1 MGTEQFCLRWNDFHS
16 NITAAFSEIRDEDDF
31 FDVTLVCD
39 GDTVKAHK
47 LVLSACSP
55 LFRLMLKKA
64 SHPQPM
70 IFLRGI
76 RFPDMLAILNFM
88 YNGEV
93 NVNQEDLQMFLA
105 AAEELSIKGLSQAS
119 SDNLAKKKP
128 SGAPTQHQS
137 TSQSMAVCAPPPSKR
152 PRPAE
157 SPPGSE
163 PSTPR
168 SAKSQPADP
177 EDEEEMTEPPQLS
190 VKREFS
196 LNKVVPP
203 LPLTSRE
210 KGPGTDS
217 DEETDMGNNLLD
229 CLVQAQNFAL
239 QHGFEQ
245 NMSHLASQSQQLMAA
260 GSGTGNDN
268 KNLLQFL
275 GQNNVSTAAAN
286 AVMMQ
291 RLLGT
296 GYELHPLGSR
306 KDDDPFGHM
315 KVARSSKGWHCPQCI
330 HISSTK
336 GNLKSHILSGRH
348 KTYTEKPFGCQY
360 CDRSYGTKQSLQV
373 HISTN
378 HRAERDAEYQALS
391 KSLGMKTFPEAQ
403 FYMKHD
409 SYGGDS
415 VMSPAAIQQLQH
427 QLQAQA
433 VQQASHS
440 QDHQALHSQASH
452 VQATLASL
460 STHPN
465 LTIQASHPSG
475 LMMGE
480 SLPSC
485 RMEARG
491 NMDNKVTVSQYM
503 SASHAATIDDVSEDE
518 DEEPQLAINMDA
530 VNTSITT
537 P

>member
-16 NITAAFSEIRDEDDF
+16 NITSAFAEIRDHDDF
-31 FDVTLVCD
+31 LDVTLVCE
-39 GDTVKAHK
+39 GETVKAHK

-55 LFRLMLKKA
+55 LFRLMLKKN

-76 RFPDMLAILNFM
+76 RHPDMVSILNFM

-93 NVNQEDLQMFLA
+93 NVNQEDLQNFLA
-105 AAEELSIKGLSQAS
+105 AAEELKIKGLSQTS
-119 SDNLAKKKP
+119 SDSVPKKATLTSAAAVAA
-128 SGAPTQHQS
+128 SGRGSGDGLTVSSGPA
-137 TSQSMAVCAPPPSKR
+137 AKR
-152 PRPAE
+152 PRPD
-157 SPPGSE
+157 SPASHA
-163 PSTPR
+163 PSTPH
-168 SAKSQPADP
+168 SAKSPVGP
-177 EDEEEMTEPPQLS
+177 EEEEETLEPPQLS
-190 VKREFS
+190 VKREFN
-196 LNKVVPP
+196 LNK
-203 LPLTSRE
+203 TNTNN
-210 KGPGTDS
+210 KGGS
-217 DEETDMGNNLLD
+217 GGGESEEEGEGGNNLLD

-239 QHGFEQ
+239 QQGFEQ
-245 NMSHLASQSQQLMAA
+245 NMSHLATQQQMQMPNAQQQGA
-260 GSGTGNDN
+260 GADG

-275 GQNNVSTAAAN
+275 GQNNVSNAAAN
-286 AVMMQ
+286 ALMMQ

-306 KDDDPFGHM
+306 KDEDPFSHI

-403 FYMKHD
+403 FYMKQEH
-409 SYGGDS
+409 YDS
-415 VMSPAAIQQLQH
+415 VLSPAALQQLQH
-427 QLQAQA
+427 QLQQAQ
-433 VQQASHS
+433 VS
-440 QDHQALHSQASH
+440 QGQHSQAQ
-452 VQATLASL
+452 VAATLASL
-460 STHPN
+460 SSQPS
-465 LTIQASHPSG
+465 LTIEATKGPQEAATRDG
-475 LMMGE
+475 KE
-480 SLPSC
+480 NNLPSC
-485 RMEARG
+485 RMEVQAIDQA
-491 NMDNKVTVSQYM
+491 NNKMEAEYSVM
-503 SASHAATIDDVSEDE
+503 EDSEDE
-518 DEEPQLAINMDA
+518 DEEPPLSIANIDN
-530 VNTSITT
+530 NSITT